1 MDDSHKP
8 LIEMCRATSTSL
20 ASVCYKIRPR
30 GMDGAPLNLECREF
44 IANTLVKRIEEKV
57 AAWRLRSLTQLSA
70 CTVIPYFDIN
80 YLAVANILKLTE
92 RSDEQPQPMT
102 DLRRSEL
109 VMTDSTSISGQD
121 SLEERQH
128 IPVALPR
135 KFLRKSSLRASFDLG
150 GDPMSVTRATTADAT
165 GLPSWVSADAIDDPD
180 DFRHSRS
187 MTLGC
192 SPALLCKAGSSITLG
207 NVSILFRLGKDLKP
221 REKFKNTGI
230 FDQQL
235 SSFKQLFG
243 LKHIERSI
251 TELSNQSLSRLVYQF
266 NLSETQQAAVQT
278 TQIEVSRQ
286 VVHPEQVPVELK
298 TTWVMSYLEQADWGP
313 LFPESLFVTQHM
325 LSLFFKLIPEYITN
339 LGLRLLYSK
348 VRDGTSYQR

>member
-8 LIEMCRATSTSL
+8 LVEMCRATSTSL

-30 GMDGAPLNLECREF
+30 GMDGAALNLECREF
-44 IANTLVKRIEEKV
+44 IANTLVKRVEEKV

-80 YLAVANILKLTE
+80 YLAVANILKLAE
-92 RSDEQPQPMT
+92 QSEEQPQPMT

-121 SLEERQH
+121 ILEERQH
-128 IPVALPR
+128 IPVTLPR

-150 GDPMSVTRATTADAT
+150 GDPMSATTVDAA
-165 GLPSWVSADAIDDPD
+165 GLPSWVGADASDHSV

-187 MTLGC
+187 MTQGC

-221 REKFKNTGI
+221 REKFKCTEI

-235 SSFKQLFG
+235 GSFKQLFG

-251 TELSNQSLSRLVYQF
+251 TELSNQSLSRLVYHF
-266 NLSETQQAAVQT
+266 NLSETQQAVVQT
-278 TQIEVSRQ
+278 TQIQVSRP
-286 VVHPEQVPVELK
+286 VLHPEQVPLEQK
-298 TTWVMSYLEQADWGP
+298 STWVVSYLEQTNWGP
-313 LFPESLFVTQHM
+313 LFPGSLFVTQHM
-325 LSLFFKLIPEYITN
+325 LKLFFKLIPEYITN
-339 LGLRLLYSK
+339 LGMRLLYSK